1 MPERKSSKSVARR
14 SDGYGAAGYGAA
26 GYGTA
31 GYGANGA
38 VQESKLHFLDYWRVI
53 RLRLPIIILA
63 FLLVVVT
70 AGVTTYFMPRQY
82 ESNVIIEV
90 EQNEQKI
97 RIFTD
102 GYQGGM
108 GMDPRFATTQ
118 FQIIQRKEMLYPVID
133 SMKLLERWS
142 AEFGIRSREQA
153 YFMLRSMIDVREVRN
168 TNLLQISVESTDP
181 QEASDLANSIA
192 QEYQRK
198 RIEDQQKLLSG
209 SLATLEDEVAKQ
221 RAKVQEA
228 NEEMGRI
235 RTELGITDLNPDSLE
250 DPMQSQETVLQ
261 QQEARVSEARMMAS
275 NLRTKYIEIE
285 KLSGD
290 ELMRSLPTLEIQDQT
305 VVAILPQY
313 QEISSELARALQSGL
328 GPRHPTILSL
338 AAKKATYEQQLS
350 DQVNSIRRTLAANLE
365 ITERSLKKMEE
376 ELDKARE
383 DQRNSK
389 TDGAAYARAKNNY
402 IQAKRVLEAA
412 ELRLST
418 ETMQRSMPMNPA
430 RIWEKAEPSSGP
442 SKPKVLLNMALAV
455 AVGLIVGLGLAFFLE
470 YLDTSVKTMEDV
482 ENYLQVPVLAVVP
495 KNISLIHANPEAVA
509 DVEAYRILRT
519 NLEFNRPSA
528 EHNTVTCVSGGAGEG
543 KSTTLNNLAHT
554 FAQGGYNTLIVDAD
568 MRRPSQHRMLGMTN
582 DFGLSDFL
590 TTDID
595 LEELVKATSA
605 PNLSLLPSG
614 KMPFDAVGVL
624 NSQRMVDLVAQVK
637 SRYDIIFFDSPPILG
652 LSDAS
657 VLVRALDLTI
667 IVVQHRRFPRA
678 MLQRVKQ
685 AVQSVGGNILGVVLN
700 NVDVRHDQYYEYYTN
715 YYNYY
720 YTPNKAKGGV
730 SGGAATETKAP
741 APARSRRPAKAGL
754 EDEY

>member
-1 MPERKSSKSVARR
+1 MTDRE
-14 SDGYGAAGYGAA
+14 
-26 GYGTA
+26 T
-31 GYGANGA
+31 NA
-38 VQESKLHFLDYWRVI
+38 VQEAKLHFLDYWRVI

-70 AGVTTYFMPRQY
+70 AGVTTYFLPRQY

-97 RIFTD
+97 RIFTE
-102 GYQGGM
+102 GYQGAM
-108 GMDPRFATTQ
+108 GLDPRFATTQ
-118 FQIIQRKEMLYPVID
+118 FQIIQRKEMLYPVIEAL
-133 SMKLLERWS
+133 KLVDRWS
-142 AEFGIRSREQA
+142 EEYGIRTNEQA
-153 YFMLRSMIDVREVRN
+153 YFKLRGMIDVREVRN

-198 RIEDQQKLLSG
+198 RIEEQQKLLAR
-209 SLATLEDEVAKQ
+209 SLSTLEDEVSKQ

-228 NEEMGRI
+228 SEEMSRI

-261 QQEARVSEARMMAS
+261 QQEALVNEARIQAS
-275 NLRTKYIEIE
+275 NLRTKYNEIE
-285 KLSGD
+285 KLTGD
-290 ELMRSLPTLEIQDQT
+290 ELMRSLPTLQIEDQT
-305 VVAILPQY
+305 IAVILPQY

-328 GPRHPTILSL
+328 GARHPTILSL

-350 DQVNSIRRTLAANLE
+350 EQVNSIRRTLAANLQ
-365 ITERSLKKMEE
+365 ITERSMSKMEE
-376 ELDKARE
+376 ELEQART
-383 DQRNSK
+383 DQREAK
-389 TDGAAYARAKNNY
+389 TRGSEYGRAKNNY

-418 ETMQRSMPMNPA
+418 ETMQRSMPMSPA
-430 RIWEKAEPSSGP
+430 RIWEKAEPASAP

-455 AVGLIVGLGLAFFLE
+455 VVGLIVGVGLAFFLE

-482 ENYLQVPVLAVVP
+482 ENFLQVPVLAVVP
-495 KNISLIHANPEAVA
+495 KNISLLYEQPDATA
-509 DVEAYRILRT
+509 DAEAYRILRT
-519 NLEFNRPSA
+519 NLEFNRQSPDA
-528 EHNTVTCVSGGAGEG
+528 NTVTFVSGGAGEG
-543 KSTTLNNLAHT
+543 KSTTLANLAYT

-568 MRRPSQHRMLGMTN
+568 LRRPSQYRMFGLDG
-582 DFGLSDFL
+582 DYGLSDFL
-590 TTDID
+590 TTDVD
-595 LEELVKATSA
+595 LEDVVQATDI
-605 PNLSLLPSG
+605 PNLFLLPSG
-614 KMPFDAVGVL
+614 KLPYDAVGVL
-624 NSQRMVDLVAQVK
+624 NSQRMMDLIAQVR
-637 SRYDIIFFDSPPILG
+637 SRFDIVFFDSPPILG
-652 LSDAS
+652 VSDAS

-685 AVQSVGGNILGVVLN
+685 AVLNVGGNILGVVLN

-720 YTPNKAKGGV
+720 YAPRNTPEGVNGSSAKEAKAA
-730 SGGAATETKAP
+730 S
-741 APARSRRPAKAGL
+741 RSRRPAKAGPQ
-754 EDEY
+754 DDY